1 MQPTPNKLDTL
12 LIAQKSPRHLIAM
25 TDQVEKRNRDLEEK
39 LKQLTNGAGIG
50 KRPSGSLYVDNTLF
64 GDMCSDDESGE
75 ESVVSSQEE
84 YDDDD
89 EYDDDEDEEENDA
102 SIEIGEESSEERKK
116 RKATTSLST
125 GRVEKCPR
133 QSQYNTLE
141 EVRRIQ
147 KKAELDLMRQ
157 EKLDE
162 MKELDVLIRGNIRAL
177 ADQRQLLSLAEIEI
191 AKALNA
197 LESKEQGKPPLFAVD
212 YEKESVRLNE
222 REKSL
227 MALSQELASREK
239 SLATQSEELQA
250 KTNELMIREKSLA
263 TQSEAKT
270 NELVTREKALEKSLA
285 DLLVRE
291 KRVEEQQKTVVVPSR
306 TTPTTTNGGMVV
318 KNDVA
323 LDAIMAEVIKNN
335 TMQMSPQEFSPLLSE
350 SVKNNLA
357 FLSINPG
364 IKACAQTVGTH
375 EFLYIR
381 EASSERVLLKMVIAK
396 QLLSPK

>member
-84 YDDDD
+84 YDDD
-89 EYDDDEDEEENDA
+89 EYDDEEEDEEENDA

-116 RKATTSLST
+116 RKASTSLST

-212 YEKESVRLNE
+212 YEKENARLNE

-270 NELVTREKALEKSLA
+270 NELVMREKALEKSLA
-285 DLLVRE
+285 DLLARE
-291 KRVEEQQKTVVVPSR
+291 KRVEEQKTVVVPSR
-306 TTPTTTNGGMVV
+306 TTPTTNGGMVV

-335 TMQMSPQEFSPLLSE
+335 TMQMSPQEFAPLLSE
-350 SVKNNLA
+350 PVKNNLA

-381 EASSERVLLKMVIAK
+381 EASSERVLLKMAIAK